1 MEGPDEPETAIPGET
16 EPVHAEEDAVAPV
29 ETTKK
34 DDSLLTVDQARDRL
48 ESKLQHSSNSNE
60 DNKDAL
66 LFDSIQLILKDH
78 DHLKEKV
85 GKLKSLLGRSA
96 KAQRETKVE
105 MDATQK
111 RLDQALAEVQKL
123 QQKMEKLSNR
133 PSHMVRLL
141 CLSIHSTGVFFR
153 LRSVVTRMCSSSSC
167 CFVSMNE
174 FYRNYWPTLKPT
186 LIGRY

>member
-1 MEGPDEPETAIPGET
+1 MDGPDEPEAAKSAIPGDTVPEAA
-16 EPVHAEEDAVAPV
+16 PAEDDIVAPA
-29 ETTKK
+29 ETTKT

-48 ESKLQHSSNSNE
+48 ESKLQQSSNGSSE
-60 DNKDAL
+60 DSKDAL

-111 RLDQALAEVQKL
+111 RLDQALVEVQKL

-133 PSHMVRLL
+133 PSHMVRL
-141 CLSIHSTGVFFR
+141 SVFE
-153 LRSVVTRMCSSSSC
+153 S
-167 CFVSMNE
+167 FVGS
-174 FYRNYWPTLKPT
+174 FSFALGCDKDVQ
-186 LIGRY
+186 LISFLFCYDKL